1 MKKQYILVALVLI
14 GLGVIST
21 MAFTLNAGPN
31 VQTEVYNILDEGA
44 NGTITKIKAKPK
56 GSLDKVDID
65 IQLTDQEVAF
75 DLDINLLG
83 SSLNLTGATISASS
97 GAAGLHDV
105 GPGENII
112 YYTNIPGGS
121 GTTTWTLTIDATSG
135 YVGANTVWED
145 ITSLLVT
152 LADY

>member
-21 MAFTLNAGPN
+21 MAFTLTAGPN
-31 VQTEVYNILDEGA
+31 VQTEVFDISDEGA
-44 NGTITKIKAKPK
+44 NGTITKIKVKPK
-56 GSLDKVDID
+56 GSLNKVDID
-65 IQLTDQEVAF
+65 LQLTDQEVAF

-83 SSLNLTGATISASS
+83 SALDLSGATISGSS
-97 GAAGLHDV
+97 GIAGIHDV
-105 GPGENII
+105 QSGTNII
-112 YYTNIPGGS
+112 YFTVLSGGS

-135 YVGANTVWED
+135 YSGTSTVWED

-152 LADY
+152 LADN